1 MPKKVLIVD
10 NSQFMRLLLKK
21 MLNGTEYTLFEA
33 SSGTEAINLWKS
45 TQPDIATVDISM
57 PDMDGF
63 ETIKAIKVLY
73 PGAKII
79 VCSARNHESTIDD
92 ALRAGAIDYLV
103 KPITKEKLLAM
114 LNKLL

>member
-21 MLNGTEYTLFEA
+21 MLIGTEYVVHEA
-33 SSGTEAINLWKS
+33 SSGSEAIYLWKS
-45 TQPDIATVDISM
+45 IQPDIATVDISM
-57 PDMDGF
+57 PEMDGF

-79 VCSARNHESTIDD
+79 VCSARNHESTVDD
-92 ALRAGAIDYLV
+92 ALRAGAVDYLV
-103 KPITKEKLLAM
+103 KPITKEKLLSM
-114 LNKLL
+114 LKKIL